1 MDFAYS
7 DKVQRLREQLSDFME
22 RHVYP
27 AEPVH
32 TEQVAASGDPHHHA
46 PIMEELKGKAREAGL
61 WNLFLPIPG
70 YGAGLTNLEYAP
82 LAEIMGRS
90 LIGPEVFNC
99 SAPDTGNM
107 EILAEYG
114 TPEQKQQWLAPLL
127 EGRIRSCF
135 SMTEPE
141 TAGSDPTLLQTRAV
155 RDGNDY
161 VINGHKWF
169 TTNAAHPNARI
180 VIAMVVTDPEAS
192 PHHRASM
199 ILVPMDTPGFRII
212 RAVPVF
218 NHVGGEGHGE
228 IRYENCRVPA
238 ANLLGEEGSGFAIAQ
253 ARLGPGRIH
262 HCMRAV
268 GGSERALDMMCQR
281 ALERWSHGSP
291 LAEKG
296 VVQTWIA
303 QSRMEIEQVRLL
315 VLYAAWKVDVLGK
328 KEARQEISMV
338 KTVAAN
344 VFQRVCD
351 RAIQTYGAMGTTNDI
366 PLAKLWVY
374 ARYLRIG
381 DGPDEVHNV
390 GVARRELRRFA
401 LAGEVRRP
409 TV

>member
-7 DKVQRLREQLSDFME
+7 DKVQRLQEQLTDFME

-32 TEQVAASGDPHHHA
+32 AEQVAASGDPHHHA
-46 PIMEELKGKAREAGL
+46 PIMEELKAKAREAGL
-61 WNLFLPIPG
+61 WNLFLPLPG

-107 EILAEYG
+107 EVLAEYG

-141 TAGSDPTLLQTRAV
+141 TAGSDPTLLQARAV
-155 RDGNDY
+155 RDGDDY

-180 VIAMVVTDPEAS
+180 VIAMVVTDPEA
-192 PHHRASM
+192 PRHGRASM
-199 ILVPMDTPGFRII
+199 ILVPMDAPGFRIV
-212 RAVPVF
+212 RFVPVF

-228 IRYENCRVPA
+228 IRYDNCRVPA
-238 ANLLGEEGSGFAIAQ
+238 TNLLGEEGSGFAIAQ

-281 ALERWSHGSP
+281 AQERWSHGSL

-296 VVQTWIA
+296 VVQNWIA
-303 QSRMEIEQVRLL
+303 QSRMEIEQARLL
-315 VLYAAWKVDVLGK
+315 VLYAAWKMDVLGK

-366 PLAKLWVY
+366 PLARLWIY

-381 DGPDEVHNV
+381 DGPDEVHNA
-390 GVARRELRRFA
+390 GVARRELRRFTP
-401 LAGEVRRP
+401 AG
-409 TV
+409 

>member
-7 DKVQRLREQLSDFME
+7 DKVQRLREQLTGFME

-27 AEPVH
+27 AEPIH
-32 TEQVAASGDPHHHA
+32 AEQVATSGDPHHHA
-46 PIMEELKGKAREAGL
+46 PIMEELKAKARQAGL
-61 WNLFLPIPG
+61 WNLFLPHSN
-70 YGAGLTNLEYAP
+70 YGAGLSNLEYAP

-99 SAPDTGNM
+99 NAPDTGNM

-114 TPEQKQQWLAPLL
+114 TQEQKERWLTPLL
-127 EGRIRSCF
+127 EGSIRSCF

-141 TAGSDPTLLQTRAV
+141 TAGSDPTLLKASAIRAG
-155 RDGNDY
+155 DKY

-180 VIAMVVTDPEAS
+180 VIAMVVTAPDAP
-192 PHHRASM
+192 PHQRASM
-199 ILVPMDTPGFRII
+199 ILVPMDTPGFRIA
-212 RAVPVF
+212 RAIPVF
-218 NHVGGEGHGE
+218 NHKGGEGHCE
-228 IRYENCRVPA
+228 IFYENCRVPA

-262 HCMRAV
+262 HCMRAI
-268 GGSERALDMMCQR
+268 GGSERALELMCRR
-281 ALERWSHGSP
+281 AQSRWTHGSA

-296 VVQTWIA
+296 VIQTWIA
-303 QSRMEIEQVRLL
+303 ESRMEIEQARLL
-315 VLYAAWKVDVLGK
+315 VLYTAWKMDTVGK
-328 KEARQEISMV
+328 KGARQEISMV

-351 RAIQTYGAMGTTNDI
+351 RAIQTHGALGVTNDS
-366 PLAKLWVY
+366 PLARLWVY

-381 DGPDEVHNV
+381 DGPDEVHNM
-390 GVARRELRRFA
+390 GVARRELRRHA
-401 LAGEVRRP
+401 VAQPQEAV
-409 TV
+409 